1 MQCNLAIPAAN
12 PVQPDPKLQMS
23 SALERTVWVLGRR
36 RLRQCSNDLR
46 FSLHGRTTTTQREAQ
61 REAQRLAPSFQSLAC
76 SAHKPGLL
84 VCRFP
89 ATQVIQQRS
98 PIRASSYEF
107 RIIIGQSE
115 LL

>member
-1 MQCNLAIPAAN
+1 MQQKQCNLAIPAAN

-23 SALERTVWVLGRR
+23 SALERTVWVLGGR

-46 FSLHGRTTTTQREAQ
+46 FSLHGRIRTTQ
-61 REAQRLAPSFQSLAC
+61 REAQRLAPNFQSIAC

-84 VCRFP
+84 VCRLP

-98 PIRASSYEF
+98 PIRAASYEF